1 MKIFFDLL
9 TIIFILIVMGVFL
22 GFDGFLGILL
32 MVTVVA
38 AIFYVAFWLL
48 IFGGLVAIAK
58 YIMGEPPKND

>member
-9 TIIFILIVMGVFL
+9 TIIFILLVMGVFL

>member
-1 MKIFFDLL
+1 MKTFGDLL
-9 TIIFILIVMGVFL
+9 GIIFVLIILGVFL
-22 GFDGFLGILL
+22 GFDGFLGMFL
-32 MVTVVA
+32 MITVVA